1 MEKEGGKK
9 GWKSRKIGRFLFGI
23 LSAMKTVG
31 GH

>member
-9 GWKSRKIGRFLFGI
+9 WKSRKISRFLFGI
-23 LSAMKTVG
+23 FVMKTVG